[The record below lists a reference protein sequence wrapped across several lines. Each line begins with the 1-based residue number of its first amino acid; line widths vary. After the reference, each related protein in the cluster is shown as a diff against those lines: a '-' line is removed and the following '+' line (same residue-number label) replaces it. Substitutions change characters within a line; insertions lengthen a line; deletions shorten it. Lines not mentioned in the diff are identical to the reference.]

1 VSVPWGGGSRSG
13 PFSHQTARP
22 PVCRPTREFTTSD
35 NDPSKS
41 AVVDALLMHPAT
53 KDLSPCRVRVT
64 REGLLLSRLSGQVG
78 AASGERR
85 TESAPIALVWRS
97 LRGFSAD
104 ESYATPQGPRLQVLE
119 IDSDDG
125 VLTLLAGT
133 PAVSE
138 LFASVRDWSQ
148 HWRIARSPLGM
159 VFGARRRHL
168 VSQVA

>member
-1 VSVPWGGGSRSG
+1 VSVPCDEDSRSG
-13 PFSHQTARP
+13 PFSHHTARP
-22 PVCRPTREFTTSD
+22 PACRPTREFTTSD
-35 NDPSKS
+35 NPPSKS
-41 AVVDALLMHPAT
+41 VDALLMHPTT

-64 REGLLLSRLSGQVG
+64 REGLLLSRLSGRVP
-78 AASGERR
+78 AVPGERQ

-104 ESYATPQGPRLQVLE
+104 ESYGTPHGPRLQVLE
-119 IDSDDG
+119 IDSDGG
-125 VLTLLAGT
+125 VLTLLAGAT
-133 PAVSE
+133 AVSE

-148 HWRIARSPLGM
+148 HWRIARSPLGV